1 MPMANRA
8 YVSFWTRDYSEDLM
22 LDRFE
27 RWLETVPASAKRPGF
42 DRLVVRA
49 VEPSETPLFEH
60 DFRAGEADVAT
71 VVALAREHRNADC
84 SYEVESHWDLWQPDL
99 ATGQWQQGPQ
109 GLLLICHGPDYDGG
123 NPAAESGHFLAD
135 LGLEHLFTG
144 HAGLLGTRTERA
156 EPANPVEA
164 EFLARMARED
174 RLREYHEKTRQNI
187 QQLLDWTRAV
197 ENALPVERT
206 VLWSEG
212 EENLEAR
219 LDEIL
224 AVH

>member
-1 MPMANRA
+1 MPP
-8 YVSFWTRDYSEDLM
+8 SS
-22 LDRFE
+22 
-27 RWLETVPASAKRPGF
+27 RWPASTATPTAPTKSSRTGTSGSRTWRPASG
-42 DRLVVRA
+42 
-49 VEPSETPLFEH
+49 S
-60 DFRAGEADVAT
+60 
-71 VVALAREHRNADC
+71 
-84 SYEVESHWDLWQPDL
+84 S
-99 ATGQWQQGPQ
+99 GPQ

-123 NPAAESGHFLAD
+123 DPAAESGHFLAD

-144 HAGLLGTRTERA
+144 HAGLLGTRAQRA
-156 EPANPVEA
+156 EPASPVEA
-164 EFLARMARED
+164 DFLARMARED